1 MPAITRGN
9 MNVPTAMIG
18 ARVCSRSP
26 QPRHRAAGRR
36 RRAYS
41 SQLTA
46 RADTDLEAR
55 NIEFSQVGGL
65 ALDGGKA
72 PMSSEPGSY
81 CYGRK
86 LLDRVGWEMY
96 LGHDTQGSERWEP
109 ITGVR
114 ITSGQVRITVADG
127 TTYATGYAD
136 AVRCRRP
143 ERPGG

>member
-1 MPAITRGN
+1 M
-9 MNVPTAMIG
+9 
-18 ARVCSRSP
+18 
-26 QPRHRAAGRR
+26 
-36 RRAYS
+36 
-41 SQLTA
+41 
-46 RADTDLEAR
+46 
-55 NIEFSQVGGL
+55 

-72 PMSSEPGSY
+72 PMSSGPGSY

-127 TTYATGYAD
+127 TTYAAGYAD

-143 ERPGG
+143 ERTGA

>member
-9 MNVPTAMIG
+9 INVPTVMCG
-18 ARVCSRSP
+18 ARV
-26 QPRHRAAGRR
+26 AAGLLSLDT
-36 RRAYS
+36 APLAGAAV
-41 SQLTA
+41 LT
-46 RADTDLEAR
+46 RPSGPCGADTGPEASD
-55 NIEFSQVGGL
+55 IEFSQVGGL

-114 ITSGQVRITVADG
+114 ITSGHVRITVADG